1 MKTRL
6 LFFTV
11 LILSGLIFSSTA
23 FAQHDCKG
31 QNQDKAHKGCIMEDL
46 TPDQQKKV
54 DDIKMESEKKV
65 TLYKADLKIKKAE
78 LDKLMIAENP
88 VQKDIN
94 AKIDEI
100 SVLKASIQ
108 KENVNRRLLIRN
120 ELTPEQRAK
129 FDAMH
134 AAKGNGKGCNSGSEQ
149 GEMHKGCKDKEGMH
163 QNGGEGQMHKG
174 CDKAPANN

>member
-11 LILSGLIFSSTA
+11 LILSGLLFSSTA

-31 QNQDKAHKGCIMEDL
+31 QNQDKAHKGCIMEEL

-54 DDIKMESEKKV
+54 ETIKMESEKKV

-78 LDKLMIAENP
+78 LEKLMIAENP

-94 AKIDEI
+94 TKIDEI
-100 SVLKASIQ
+100 SVLKASVQ

-134 AAKGNGKGCNSGSEQ
+134 AGKGMDKKCKSE
-149 GEMHKGCKDKEGMH
+149 GEHGDMHKGCDKEGMN